1 MTAAS
6 GLPRANLFLDDLT
19 VGDRFESKGMT
30 LTEADIVDFARQ
42 WDPQPF
48 HIDSEA
54 AGRSH
59 FGGLIASGFQTLAV
73 AFRMFYQTGV
83 IVDANMGGPGV
94 DELRWLLPVRPGDT
108 LRVAAEVKEI
118 VPSRSKPDRGLLK
131 LGLAASNQRGDV
143 VMTATLLVMMRRQ
156 QDGAPS
162 Y

>member
-6 GLPRANLFLDDLT
+6 GLPRANLFPDDLT

-30 LTEADIVDFARQ
+30 LTEADIVGFARQ